1 MAPSAMSF
9 TAVPEAKAAP
19 PVETWMIPSL
29 PLSASP
35 LRTAFAVLSDV
46 TLTAGYAN
54 FSVRARSSI
63 AQ

>member
-1 MAPSAMSF
+1 MSF

-35 LRTAFAVLSDV
+35 LRTALAVVSDV
-46 TLTAGYAN
+46 TLTAG
-54 FSVRARSSI
+54 
-63 AQ
+63 